1 VPRIPSFPRLP
12 GLPDPLRRVH
22 VPRDLESVTAIG
34 HEEEAGAG
42 GMSGES
48 VERIWS
54 AAVDLYRSGV
64 HPAVQVCV
72 RRRGAVVLDRAIG
85 HARGNGPRDRAE
97 VEKQPATPAT
107 PFVIY
112 SGAKALTAL
121 VVHMLHERGS
131 LDISDRVCE
140 HIPEYDRHDKGEITI
155 AHVLAHRAGVPNL
168 PREAL
173 DLDRAFDREFL
184 LRTLCEARP
193 VSKPG
198 RLLAYHA
205 VSGGYILGE
214 IVHRVTGKD
223 IRRVLAEEILDPLG
237 FRWTN
242 YGVAP
247 RDVSRVALNYV
258 TGPPTAP
265 PFSQLLSRALGLP
278 FDELVRVSN
287 DERLLTAI
295 VPSASVVTTA
305 NELARFY
312 EIFRRGGE
320 LDGVR
325 VMKPETVRNAISE
338 QSHWEVDRSLGF
350 PTRFGYG
357 LMLGAQLLSL
367 YGRDTQHAF
376 GHLGFTNILAWADP
390 ERALACAV
398 MTNGK
403 PVLSP
408 ELPRFYGLMQRITSE
423 APKVHGS
430 EMAVWDPLAGRPGAG
445 E

>member
-1 VPRIPSFPRLP
+1 
-12 GLPDPLRRVH
+12 
-22 VPRDLESVTAIG
+22 
-34 HEEEAGAG
+34 
-42 GMSGES
+42 
-48 VERIWS
+48 
-54 AAVDLYRSGV
+54 
-64 HPAVQVCV
+64 
-72 RRRGAVVLDRAIG
+72 
-85 HARGNGPRDRAE
+85 
-97 VEKQPATPAT
+97 
-107 PFVIY
+107 
-112 SGAKALTAL
+112 
-121 VVHMLHERGS
+121 
-131 LDISDRVCE
+131 
-140 HIPEYDRHDKGEITI
+140 
-155 AHVLAHRAGVPNL
+155 
-168 PREAL
+168 
-173 DLDRAFDREFL
+173 
-184 LRTLCEARP
+184 
-193 VSKPG
+193 
-198 RLLAYHA
+198 
-205 VSGGYILGE
+205 
-214 IVHRVTGKD
+214 
-223 IRRVLAEEILDPLG
+223 
-237 FRWTN
+237 
-242 YGVAP
+242 
-247 RDVSRVALNYV
+247 VALNYV

-403 PVLSP
+403 PVLYP